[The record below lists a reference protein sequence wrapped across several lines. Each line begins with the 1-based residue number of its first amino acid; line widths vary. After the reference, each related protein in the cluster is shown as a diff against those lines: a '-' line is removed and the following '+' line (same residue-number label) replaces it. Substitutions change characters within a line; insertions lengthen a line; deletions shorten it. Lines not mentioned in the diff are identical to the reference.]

1 MRKGVCMKKKLV
13 VMAVLL
19 SAIWFTGFAQ
29 EAFNSEAP
37 RYIAKESEEKEYTV
51 VVEADVWKD
60 GKATHDTQTFT
71 IIAKDKSA
79 AEKEAI
85 KRFKTWHGDSKGNN
99 LSRLMVRCTSTKD
112 ACRL

>member
-1 MRKGVCMKKKLV
+1 MKKKLV

-19 SAIWFTGFAQ
+19 SAICFTGFAQ

-37 RYIAKESEEKEYTV
+37 RYIAKEC
-51 VVEADVWKD
+51 A
-60 GKATHDTQTFT
+60 G
-71 IIAKDKSA
+71 
-79 AEKEAI
+79 KEAI

>member
-19 SAIWFTGFAQ
+19 SAICFTGFAQ